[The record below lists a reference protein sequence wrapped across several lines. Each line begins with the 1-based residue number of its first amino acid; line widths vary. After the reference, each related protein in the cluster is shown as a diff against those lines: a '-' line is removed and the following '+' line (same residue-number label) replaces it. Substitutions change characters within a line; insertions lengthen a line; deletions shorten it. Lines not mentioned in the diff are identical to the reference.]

1 MTKKNYCVYMHTLKL
16 DGRKYIGITGLKPNK
31 RWSNGKGYKPQT
43 YFYNAIK
50 KYGWDNFKHEILF
63 EDLTKEQ
70 ACNKE
75 IALIKLFNTTNPEYG
90 FNLAVGGEYF
100 IPTEATRKKIS
111 DSNIKYKITKEDF
124 YHFYIELNY
133 SKKEMA
139 EYLDCSTG
147 TVVEITQRYN
157 IRKGPELTRQNVSK
171 GHIKYNIIK
180 EEVNKLK
187 EQGLSNKEIADYYG
201 CTERTLRDRL
211 NNKKRRKKYE

>member
-1 MTKKNYCVYMHTLKL
+1 M
-16 DGRKYIGITGLKPNK
+16 
-31 RWSNGKGYKPQT
+31 
-43 YFYNAIK
+43 
-50 KYGWDNFKHEILF
+50 
-63 EDLTKEQ
+63 
-70 ACNKE
+70 
-75 IALIKLFNTTNPEYG
+75 FNTTDPEYG

-111 DSNIKYKITKEDF
+111 NSNIKYKITKEDF

-139 EYLDCSTG
+139 EYLGCSTG
-147 TVVEITQRYN
+147 TVVEIARRYN
-157 IRKGPELTRQNVSK
+157 IKKGSELTRQNISK

-211 NNKKRRKKYE
+211 NNKKKRRKKHE